1 MYSSNSSLNGN
12 NLTFS
17 SSKSPFSNSFESN
30 STSSKDHHHH
40 DQNIHSLFPLP
51 PFPFFQ
57 FPNYPDDIHD
67 PFQDNQ
73 QIFDDGDFQLHHSP
87 HVVSTDHNQDQ
98 QRPSNCS
105 IINNANDDIVNNLVS
120 EAGDTKGK
128 TIVNHQVQQI
138 QQRKRSSKRDRHS
151 KIKTA
156 KGLRDRRMRLSLEV
170 AKRFFGLQDM
180 LGFEKASKTVDWL
193 LNQSKLEIKHL
204 AREKNLHFPTK
215 SASSTSECTEGV
227 SSLDNEDENLEEPEQ
242 KQETV
247 VMMKKRSRNRT
258 NKVSRKSAF
267 NSIGREKARERARER
282 TKEKLIKARARTSL
296 VDESKSSSKQCNDEG
311 GGTKTNLIWNPFE
324 SVEESGGCT
333 HQRQSVNH
341 PSFDHVKLINEGEV
355 ERSCQKAK
363 EQDSDEDDDSLFI
376 MSKWSPPLIINLNNF
391 INLWK
396 NHVGKATTTASN
408 MSLIISFWCQ

>member
-1 MYSSNSSLNGN
+1 MYSSNSCLNGN

-30 STSSKDHHHH
+30 STSSKDHH

-67 PFQDNQ
+67 PFQDNH
-73 QIFDDGDFQLHHSP
+73 QIFDDGDFHLHHSP
-87 HVVSTDHNQDQ
+87 HVVSTDHNQNQQDQ
-98 QRPSNCS
+98 QRQRPSNS
-105 IINNANDDIVNNLVS
+105 SVINANNDIVVRNLVS

-128 TIVNHQVQQI
+128 TIVNHQVKQI

-193 LNQSKLEIKHL
+193 LNQSKHEIKHL

-227 SSLDNEDENLEEPEQ
+227 SSLDNEVENLEEPQQ

-247 VMMKKRSRNRT
+247 VMMKKRTRNRT
-258 NKVSRKSAF
+258 NKVCRKSAF

-282 TKEKLIKARARTSL
+282 TKEKLMKARTRTSL
-296 VDESKSSSKQCNDEG
+296 VDESSSKQCNDEEE
-311 GGTKTNLIWNPFE
+311 GTKTNLIWNPFE

-333 HQRQSVNH
+333 NQRQSVNH

-363 EQDSDEDDDSLFI
+363 EQDSEEDDSLFI
-376 MSKWSPPLIINLNNF
+376 MSKWSPPLMFNSLNNLQQHQF
-391 INLWK
+391 EQFHQSMEKPCWEGYNNRI
-396 NHVGKATTTASN
+396 
-408 MSLIISFWCQ
+408 